1 MHYAIIAAGNG
12 SRLRHEGV
20 EAPKPLVDLDGRP
33 MVRRLIEV
41 LASYKPESLS
51 IVVNEQ
57 MPEVASYIESI
68 RDSFEFPVY
77 LTVKT
82 TASGVHSLYE
92 VTRHFAGGKIVI
104 TTVDTIFL
112 QSDFGRYA
120 EAFDDDDDSDAFF
133 GVTPFIDDEKPLY
146 VDVDPATQ
154 LITGFRGEPSEHDRY
169 ISGGIYGLTAPAVRL
184 LDSFVA
190 QPAPRL
196 REYQRALVDTGLKV
210 RAFPFPKIVDVDHAA
225 DIDTARQFIM
235 ND

>member
-20 EAPKPLVDLDGRP
+20 EAPKPLVELDGRP

-51 IVVNEQ
+51 IVVNEH
-57 MPEVASYIESI
+57 MPEVAAYIESI
-68 RDSFEFPVY
+68 RDTFEFPVY

-82 TASGVHSLYE
+82 TASGVHSLFE
-92 VTRHFAGGKIVI
+92 VTRRFAGGKMVI

-112 QSDFGRYA
+112 QSDFARYA
-120 EAFDDDDDSDAFF
+120 EAFDDDDDADAFF

-154 LITGFRGEPSEHDRY
+154 LITGFRGEPSAHDRY
-169 ISGGIYGLTAPAVRL
+169 VSGGIYGLTAPAVSL
-184 LDSFVA
+184 LDDFVEL
-190 QPAPRL
+190 PAPRL
-196 REYQRALVDTGLKV
+196 REYQSALVTSGLKV

-225 DIDTARQFIM
+225 DISTARQFIM